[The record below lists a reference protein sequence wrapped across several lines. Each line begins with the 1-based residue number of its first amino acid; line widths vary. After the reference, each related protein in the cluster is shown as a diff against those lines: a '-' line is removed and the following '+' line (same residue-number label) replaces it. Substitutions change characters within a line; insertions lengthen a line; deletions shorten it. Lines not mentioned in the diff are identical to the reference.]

1 MDGKR
6 VIGIDLGGT
15 KILAGVVDDRGQV
28 ERRRE
33 YPTPTGSQD
42 ELLGGLD
49 TAIAELLTVDIAA
62 LGFGLPSP
70 IDQKAGRALQAVNIP
85 LDESVDFRG
94 RMRERF
100 DLPVGIENDANA
112 AAYAEF
118 RFGAARDVETMVML
132 TLGTGC
138 GGGAVVD
145 GKLFRGW
152 AEFGH
157 MVIVH
162 DGIPCQG
169 TCTGRGHLEPYVTG
183 VAATKLAHA
192 EFGPAV
198 DAHRLVRLANE
209 GEQRAIEILDGIGR
223 HLGSGIGTLV
233 NIFNPELVVIGG
245 GFAAAGRLRAR
256 AGSCGHAPRSPRSCG
271 RPDPDRPGRA
281 RDRRRVDRRR
291 SRRVRRGRVSGS
303 RGLRD
308 ADREPG
314 RRHPARSR
322 GAALG

>member
-1 MDGKR
+1 LDGIR
-6 VIGIDLGGT
+6 VIGVDLGGT
-15 KILAGVVDDRGQV
+15 KILAGIVDDRGQV

-33 YPTPTGSQD
+33 YPTPTASQD
-42 ELLGGLD
+42 ELLAGLD
-49 TAIAELLTVDIAA
+49 AAIEELLTGDIAA

-100 DLPVGIENDANA
+100 GLPVGIENDANA

-183 VAATKLAHA
+183 VAATKLAQA

-209 GEQRAIEILDGIGR
+209 GERRAVEILDGIGR

-245 GFAAAGRLRAR
+245 GFAAAGDFVL
-256 AGSCGHAPRSPRSCG
+256 
-271 RPDPDRPGRA
+271 
-281 RDRRRVDRRR
+281 
-291 SRRVRRGRVSGS
+291 
-303 RGLRD
+303 
-308 ADREPG
+308 E
-314 RRHPARSR
+314 PAREVMR
-322 GAALG
+322 REALAHAGDRIPIVRAELGTAAGLIGAGLVAFDAVG

>member
-1 MDGKR
+1 LDGIR
-6 VIGIDLGGT
+6 VIGVDLGGT

-33 YPTPTGSQD
+33 YPTPTASQD
-42 ELLGGLD
+42 ELLAGLD
-49 TAIAELLTVDIAA
+49 AAIEELLTDDIAA

-100 DLPVGIENDANA
+100 GLPVGIENDANA

-183 VAATKLAHA
+183 VAATKLAQA

-209 GEQRAIEILDGIGR
+209 GERRAVEILDGIGR

-245 GFAAAGRLRAR
+245 GFAAAGDFVL
-256 AGSCGHAPRSPRSCG
+256 
-271 RPDPDRPGRA
+271 
-281 RDRRRVDRRR
+281 
-291 SRRVRRGRVSGS
+291 
-303 RGLRD
+303 
-308 ADREPG
+308 E
-314 RRHPARSR
+314 PARQVMR
-322 GAALG
+322 REALAHAGDRIPIVRAELGTAAGLIGAGLVAFDAVG